1 MLDDNFTELCHVAF
15 KENWDSNAFKIFNGE
30 GMTYGEAARK
40 IAYLQA
46 IFKANGVKPGDK
58 IATIGADSPNWCIV
72 YLAVTLYGAKIV
84 PILSD
89 FLPSDVEHITN
100 HSEAIILFSDE
111 DMFEQL
117 NEETLTN
124 LMGIF
129 SLKDFTLLFSLKKNF
144 SDTIDKT
151 KEEFNKK
158 VAEGFTYEGLEWTKM
173 PNDHIAAIV
182 YTSGTTGF
190 SKGVMQTFNSLVG
203 NIKFAQ
209 DNVKLDNSDEVIAI
223 LPLAHAYGC
232 AFSFLFPI
240 TSGAC
245 IVFLGKKPSP
255 KVVMNAFQ
263 IVKPRFIVAVPLIIE
278 KIYNKR
284 IAPKLKTKSLKT
296 LTAIPGLNKL
306 IYKKIRNGIL
316 EGFGGNVEHLVI
328 GGAAFNPKIEQF
340 LTDIK
345 FPMTVG
351 YGMTEC
357 SPLISYSHWYDTKVG
372 SVGKAIDVMEIRIA
386 DPDPETKIGEIQ
398 TRGENVMVG
407 YYNNEEATKE
417 AFTEDGWLKTGDLG
431 IIDEDG
437 FLFIKG
443 RCKSMILGP
452 SGQNIYPE
460 EIELKINNIDYV
472 QESVVIEQDGK
483 LVALVYPDYEAVDAQ
498 GGVQAIDNEEVIEKS
513 RKELNK
519 TLPPYSQISKVKI
532 WPEEFQKTPSR
543 KIKRYLYQ
551 EK

>member
-1 MLDDNFTELCHVAF
+1 MLDTNFTELCHKSF
-15 KENWDSNAFKIFNGE
+15 KENWNENAFKIFNKDV
-30 GMTYGEAARK
+30 MTYGEAAKK
-40 IAYLQA
+40 IAYLQE
-46 IFKANGVKPGDK
+46 IFKTNGVKPGDK
-58 IATIGADSPNWCIV
+58 IAAVGQDSPHWCIV

-100 HSEAIILFSDE
+100 HSEAIMLFSD
-111 DMFEQL
+111 DDIFEEL
-117 NEETLTN
+117 NEETLSN
-124 LMGIF
+124 LIGIF
-129 SLKDFTLLFSLKKNF
+129 SLKDFRLLFSLKKNF
-144 SDTIDKT
+144 SDIIDKT
-151 KEEFNKK
+151 KEVFNKK
-158 VAEGFTYEGLEWTKM
+158 VAEGFTFEDLEWTEM

-203 NIKFAQ
+203 NLLFAQ
-209 DNVKLDNSDEVIAI
+209 NNVELDHNDEVIAI

-245 IVFLGKKPSP
+245 VVFLGKKPSP
-255 KVVMNAFQ
+255 KVILSAFQ
-263 IVKPRFIVAVPLIIE
+263 AVKPRFIVAVPLIIE
-278 KIYNKR
+278 KIYTKR
-284 IAPKLKTKSLKT
+284 IAPKLKTKPLQIF
-296 LTAIPGLNKL
+296 TAIPGLRKL
-306 IYKKIRNGIL
+306 IYKKIKNGIL
-316 EGFGGNVEHLVI
+316 EGFGGRVEHLVI

-357 SPLISYSHWYDTKVG
+357 SPLITYSHWYDTKVG
-372 SVGKAIDVMEIRIA
+372 SVGKAIDVMEVRIG
-386 DPDPETKIGEIQ
+386 DPDPETNIGEIQ

-407 YYNNEEATKE
+407 YFNNEEATK
-417 AFTEDGWLKTGDLG
+417 ATFTEDGWLKTGDLG

-437 FLFIKG
+437 FVFIKG
-443 RCKSMILGP
+443 RSKSMILGAN
-452 SGQNIYPE
+452 GQNIYPE
-460 EIELKINNIDYV
+460 EIELNINNIHYV
-472 QESVVIEQDGK
+472 QESVVVERDKK
-483 LVALVYPDYEAVDAQ
+483 LVALVYPDYEAVDAN
-498 GGVQAIDNEEVIEKS
+498 GGVVKLDDEAIIEAS

-519 TLPPYSQISKVKI
+519 ELPPYSQISKVVI

-543 KIKRYLYQ
+543 KIKRYLY
-551 EK
+551 K

>member
-15 KENWDSNAFKIFNGE
+15 KENWNSVAFKLFQKDGI
-30 GMTYGEAARK
+30 TYGEAAKK

-46 IFKANGVKPGDK
+46 IFKANGIKPGDK
-58 IATIGADSPNWCIV
+58 IASVGPDSPNWCIV

-84 PILSD
+84 PILAD

-100 HSEAIILFSDE
+100 HAEAVMLFADE
-111 DMFEQL
+111 DMLAEL

-124 LMGIF
+124 LKGIF
-129 SLKDFTLLFSLKKNF
+129 SLKDFSLLFSLKKNF
-144 SDTIDKT
+144 SASIDKT
-151 KEEFNKK
+151 KEAFNKK
-158 VAEGFTYEGLEWTKM
+158 VAEGFTFEDLEWTKM
-173 PNDHIAAIV
+173 PNDNIAAIV

-209 DNVKLDNSDEVIAI
+209 DNVRLDNRDKVIAI

-240 TSGAC
+240 TSGSC
-245 IVFLGKKPSP
+245 VVFLGRKPSP

-263 IVKPRFIVAVPLIIE
+263 VVKPRFIVAVPLIIE
-278 KIYNKR
+278 KIYKKR
-284 IAPKLKTKSLKT
+284 IAPKLKTTSLKMFT
-296 LTAIPGLNKL
+296 SIPGIKTL
-306 IYKKIRNGIL
+306 IYKKIKNGIL

-372 SVGKAIDVMEIRIA
+372 SVGKAIDVMEIRIGDA
-386 DPDPETKIGEIQ
+386 DPETKIGEIQ

-417 AFTEDGWLKTGDLG
+417 TFTEDGWLKTGDLG
-431 IIDEDG
+431 IIDDDG

-443 RCKSMILGP
+443 RSKSMILGA

-460 EIELKINNIDYV
+460 EIELKINNIHYV
-472 QESVVIEQDGK
+472 QESVVVEQDGK
-483 LVALVYPDYEAVDAQ
+483 LIALVYPDYETVDAH
-498 GGVQAIDNEEVIEKS
+498 GGVKSIDDEAVIEAS

-519 TLPPYSQISKVKI
+519 SLPPYSQITKVKI